1 MASTL
6 PHMTSPAPAFPRAA
20 VGVIGGSGFYTFLAD
35 AQEVVVDTP
44 FGRPSAPVVVG
55 DVDGRTVA
63 FLTRHGPG
71 HRFPAHMV
79 NYRAN
84 LWALRSVGVRQV
96 VASGAV
102 GSLLPENEAGTVVVP
117 DQLIDRTW
125 GRRHTLYDIE
135 GSTVHVAF
143 ADPFCPR
150 GRAAA
155 VAAGESAGCSLVDGG
170 TVVVINGPR
179 FSTRAEASWHRQAGA
194 TMVGMTSLPE
204 AAIARELALCY
215 TSIALVTDLDAGIG
229 PDDAVTHAGVFETFE
244 ANMPTLKAVVRETV
258 RLLPQDEPD
267 ESAQCDCRH
276 SVDGLSLPFDLP

>member
-1 MASTL
+1 
-6 PHMTSPAPAFPRAA
+6 MTSAVPASPRAA

-35 AQEVVVDTP
+35 AHEVDITTP
-44 FGRPSAPVVVG
+44 FGEPSAPVVVG
-55 DVDGRTVA
+55 DVDGRPVA

-96 VASGAV
+96 VAAGAV
-102 GSLLPENEAGTVVVP
+102 GSLLPDQGAGTVVVP

-125 GRRHTLYDIE
+125 GRRHTVYDVE

-143 ADPFCPR
+143 ADPFCAR

-155 VAAGESAGCSLVDGG
+155 VAAAESAGCSPADGG
-170 TVVVINGPR
+170 TLVVINGPR
-179 FSTRAEASWHRQAGA
+179 FSTRAEAAWHRQAGA
-194 TMVGMTSLPE
+194 TIVGMTSLPE

-215 TSIALVTDLDAGIG
+215 TTIALVTDLDAGVG
-229 PDDAVTHAGVFETFE
+229 PDDAVTHVGVFETFE

-258 RLLPQDEPD
+258 RSLPEDEPD
-267 ESAQCDCRH
+267 ESAGCDCRR